1 MTIVS
6 IGASDAGSERSGAGP
21 FLACPRPFDAHAGR
35 IWPAAA
41 SPPSATVPRKKVRRS
56 TKEGSPLDSGSPAGS
71 AGGGAGLVRRGAGA
85 RGVPGHHLVVVE
97 RPRGG

>member
-1 MTIVS
+1 MTMVS
-6 IGASDAGSERSGAGP
+6 IGASFAGRDSSGAGP
-21 FLACPRPFDAHAGR
+21 FLRALLPFEAHAGR

-56 TKEGSPLDSGSPAGS
+56 TEEGSPPDGGSPAGS

-85 RGVPGHHLVVVE
+85 HGVPGHHLVVVE
-97 RPRGG
+97 GARG